1 MNKKKGALEAIEDN
15 ATRLSG
21 DKPLFKVLRLRVYM
35 QIPLNFH
42 EIFLLTHKNRKNF

>member
-21 DKPLFKVLRLRVYM
+21 DKPLFKVMRLRVYM
-35 QIPLNFH
+35 QIPLYYGGLKKINVGISH
-42 EIFLLTHKNRKNF
+42 RA